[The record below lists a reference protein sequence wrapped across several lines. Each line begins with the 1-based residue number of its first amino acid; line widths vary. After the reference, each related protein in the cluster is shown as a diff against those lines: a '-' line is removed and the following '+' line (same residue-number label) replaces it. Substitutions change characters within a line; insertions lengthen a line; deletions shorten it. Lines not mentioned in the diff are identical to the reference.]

1 MSKNKKL
8 KDIPAD
14 KKKSL
19 GKLPEKV
26 RNNMGYAKKGKM
38 MKASK
43 GAMIGGAHKAYKQ
56 TGKI

>member
-1 MSKNKKL
+1 MSNL
-8 KDIPAD
+8 KPVPAD

-26 RNNMGYAKKGKM
+26 RNNMGFAKKGKM

>member
-1 MSKNKKL
+1 MSKDKNL
-8 KDIPAD
+8 KPVPAD

-43 GAMIGGAHKAYKQ
+43 GTMMGGAHKNYKQ

>member
-1 MSKNKKL
+1 MKNL
-8 KDIPAD
+8 KPVPAD

-26 RNNMGYAKKGKM
+26 RNNMGFAKKGKM

-43 GAMIGGAHKAYKQ
+43 GAMIGGGHKRYKT

>member
-1 MSKNKKL
+1 MSNL
-8 KDIPAD
+8 KPVPAD

-26 RNNMGYAKKGKM
+26 RNNMGFA
-38 MKASK
+38 
-43 GAMIGGAHKAYKQ
+43 IGGGHKRYKT

>member
-1 MSKNKKL
+1 MNNL
-8 KDIPAD
+8 KPVPTE

-26 RNNMGYAKKGKM
+26 RNKMGFAKKGKM

-43 GAMIGGAHKAYKQ
+43 GAMIGGSKKNYKT